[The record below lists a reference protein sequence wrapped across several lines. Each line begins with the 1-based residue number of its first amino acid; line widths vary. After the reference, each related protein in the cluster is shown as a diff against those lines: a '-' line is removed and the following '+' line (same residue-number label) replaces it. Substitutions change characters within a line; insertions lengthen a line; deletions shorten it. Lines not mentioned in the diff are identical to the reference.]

1 MGLIQVASHTVVT
14 GSEVLIVILS
24 GIDTENV
31 HLLVGNNIQVGSAGG
46 ICDIHATV
54 SGTANTDSDVGINW
68 MDFKTSGTYQVF
80 GNATQDPIRVTDGM
94 NVVPYSTNF
103 YMYLYNWYS
112 SSKYSYAT
120 MKESSHN
127 GSNLRGY
134 QQGAVKKA
142 TTSFDG
148 VRINTNNV
156 NGWQDGTQFT
166 LYKVV

>member
-103 YMYLYNWYS
+103 YMYL
-112 SSKYSYAT
+112 
-120 MKESSHN
+120 
-127 GSNLRGY
+127 
-134 QQGAVKKA
+134 
-142 TTSFDG
+142 
-148 VRINTNNV
+148 
-156 NGWQDGTQFT
+156 
-166 LYKVV
+166 